1 MDDNSLSMKDELLNQ
16 LETACHDLIYISETD
31 SPVEPFMFNE
41 MKLFLEDVERESEE
55 GFPGRT
61 ERRGFDEFFDRL
73 TADKDW
79 HTESKKKQTERFRN
93 LRRLLADNTSSREVI
108 RQGDIRIRIF
118 VFGSTPEGKVYGV
131 KMISVET

>member
-16 LETACHDLIYISETD
+16 LETACRDLIYISETD
-31 SPVEPFMFNE
+31 SSVEPFMFKE
-41 MKLFLEDVERESEE
+41 MKLFLEDVARESEE
-55 GFPGRT
+55 SFPGRT
-61 ERRGFDEFFDRL
+61 ERKGFDEFFDRL

-79 HTESKKKQTERFRN
+79 HTESKRKQTERFRN
-93 LRRLLADNTSSREVI
+93 LRKLLADNTSSHEVI
-108 RQGDIRIRIF
+108 RQGDIRVRIF

>member
-16 LETACHDLIYISETD
+16 LEAACRDLIYISETD

-41 MKLFLEDVERESEE
+41 MKFLLEEVARESEE

-61 ERRGFDEFFDRL
+61 ERKGFDDFFDRL
-73 TADKDW
+73 TTDKDW
-79 HTESKKKQTERFRN
+79 HTESKKKQTEGFRN
-93 LRRLLADNTSSREVI
+93 LRRLLEDKTISHEVV

-118 VFGSTPEGKVYGV
+118 AFGSTPEGKVYGV